1 MTLLTLLVSIKE
13 CLVNR
18 CASSDGKEPFLL
30 IGFLYSRSLESLG
43 QLVEVLVFS
52 SKYYLICSPLVGL
65 NGLFDCNYLC
75 EGFLCMTILSV
86 SSPFRVANAPVD

>member
-1 MTLLTLLVSIKE
+1 MIIAWVLLSYILFVFGVVFLDNGVTLRNLFVSMKE
-13 CLVNR
+13 CLVKR

-52 SKYYLICSPLVGL
+52 SKYCLICSPLVGL
-65 NGLFDCNYLC
+65 
-75 EGFLCMTILSV
+75 T
-86 SSPFRVANAPVD
+86 